1 MTGIRP
7 AGIHKQSCEGITLS
21 FKTKRSI
28 WPIRLWRNRVREPV
42 LRELKLGVSP
52 ERVAL
57 AVIVGLVSSTW
68 PQIGTNPIMALIL
81 SWSFK
86 CNKAITSG
94 VSLVFTPFQY
104 ALMIPFL
111 RLGETILGV
120 QHFETTVPEIIK
132 IVFTDPIGSFG
143 ILGIPL
149 LHAILGWIV
158 AWALVGPAIFFP
170 TRWLM
175 RRVSNRVS

>member
-1 MTGIRP
+1 M
-7 AGIHKQSCEGITLS
+7 
-21 FKTKRSI
+21 
-28 WPIRLWRNRVREPV
+28 
-42 LRELKLGVSP
+42 RELKLGVSP
-52 ERVAL
+52 EFVAL

-120 QHFETTVPEIIK
+120 EHFETTVPDIIK
-132 IVFTDPIGSFG
+132 IVFTDPIGSFS

-149 LHAILGWIV
+149 LHAILGWIS
-158 AWALVGPAIFFP
+158 AWALVGPALFFP

-175 RRVSNRVS
+175 RRVSNRVSRPGAARIQNS